1 MSPRKKLSEQQGGY
15 SGIAVIYARYSSHN
29 QRDVSIEQQVENCR
43 EFAERNNLLITEVY
57 ADRAITGKTDRR
69 PNFQRMMRDAAK
81 SKFQYVVAWKSNRM
95 GRNMLDAMMNDAR
108 LRDMGVRCLY
118 TEEDFDDTAAGRF
131 ALRNMMNVNQ
141 FYSENMAEDVMR
153 GMMDNAKKC
162 MVNGPLPYG
171 YRRGDDG
178 RYEIE
183 PKEAEVVR
191 EIFERFYAGDLLVD
205 IGNDLN
211 GRGIKTGAGN
221 LWNKGSFHRIL
232 VNERYIGVYEYAG
245 YRVEDGVPAIVRKEL
260 FYAVQKKLKTKK
272 NPQGR
277 HRENG
282 DYLLT
287 GKLFCGHCGGFMVGM
302 SGTSKTSAKHY
313 YYDCQTKRKEKTC
326 RKKAVRRDW
335 IEQKIAEA
343 TKQYIMQDEVIQ
355 WLVDG
360 YDNFL
365 KLHRKDSML
374 LAAEEELDGVK
385 KAIKN
390 VMAAI
395 EQGIITP
402 TTKERLVELE
412 DERRRL
418 EATVAIERAALVD
431 IPKDKI
437 QFWLESFREG
447 DVEDKR
453 YQAKLID
460 SFVQAVYLY
469 DHELRVAFNFTR
481 NRDGVTIPFEEVDGL
496 CPDGAP
502 EGSYKLP
509 YGSPAQKFLP
519 PFRFRLCRKL
529 HAGGNFCVAA
539 GGFAALRIRHPPCG
553 GFAFRPQTHRWFAG
567 GGDGGCFPI
576 QKRETG
582 FSPVSF
588 LQSYRFWNSSRLGF
602 RYPRSS
608 ALPVSS
614 RRFFTA
620 VRLLPRDAFFS
631 FSRPPSMA
639 SLNSSTPFSWAS
651 FSRASP
657 FSDRT
662 II

>member
-509 YGSPAQKFLP
+509 YGSPRRGKLCIACPDFFQKS
-519 PFRFRLCRKL
+519 
-529 HAGGNFCVAA
+529 G
-539 GGFAALRIRHPPCG
+539 
-553 GFAFRPQTHRWFAG
+553 
-567 GGDGGCFPI
+567 
-576 QKRETG
+576 
-582 FSPVSF
+582 
-588 LQSYRFWNSSRLGF
+588 
-602 RYPRSS
+602 
-608 ALPVSS
+608 
-614 RRFFTA
+614 
-620 VRLLPRDAFFS
+620 
-631 FSRPPSMA
+631 
-639 SLNSSTPFSWAS
+639 
-651 FSRASP
+651 RA
-657 FSDRT
+657 
-662 II
+662 

>member
-1 MSPRKKLSEQQGGY
+1 
-15 SGIAVIYARYSSHN
+15 
-29 QRDVSIEQQVENCR
+29 
-43 EFAERNNLLITEVY
+43 
-57 ADRAITGKTDRR
+57 
-69 PNFQRMMRDAAK
+69 
-81 SKFQYVVAWKSNRM
+81 M
-95 GRNMLDAMMNDAR
+95 GL
-108 LRDMGVRCLY
+108 CL
-118 TEEDFDDTAAGRF
+118 
-131 ALRNMMNVNQ
+131 
-141 FYSENMAEDVMR
+141 
-153 GMMDNAKKC
+153 
-162 MVNGPLPYG
+162 
-171 YRRGDDG
+171 
-178 RYEIE
+178 
-183 PKEAEVVR
+183 
-191 EIFERFYAGDLLVD
+191 
-205 IGNDLN
+205 
-211 GRGIKTGAGN
+211 TGA
-221 LWNKGSFHRIL
+221 
-232 VNERYIGVYEYAG
+232 NERYIGVYEYAG

-509 YGSPAQKFLP
+509 YGSPVKSPVTSRVTGFFLLRIAGWYMP
-519 PFRFRLCRKL
+519 LFAFFRGKTQSV
-529 HAGGNFCVAA
+529 GGNFRGRISPLES
-539 GGFAALRIRHPPCG
+539 GG
-553 GFAFRPQTHRWFAG
+553 
-567 GGDGGCFPI
+567 
-576 QKRETG
+576 
-582 FSPVSF
+582 
-588 LQSYRFWNSSRLGF
+588 RL
-602 RYPRSS
+602 PH
-608 ALPVSS
+608 
-614 RRFFTA
+614 A
-620 VRLLPRDAFFS
+620 VRLRCPGPPPPPAPPGPRPGPACPAG
-631 FSRPPSMA
+631 SR
-639 SLNSSTPFSWAS
+639 
-651 FSRASP
+651 
-657 FSDRT
+657 
-662 II
+662 